1 MNWNHTMQIDEVCG
15 YRTLNLTMTS
25 RQKTISRTRTVIFQQ
40 NHEISLGKNLYM
52 NYTTDMVMI
61 HFKRFRRRDNPTPI
75 INNPFVK
82 HALKNELFGWI
93 VFLYNQNDI
102 IQILVHLICCFIS
115 VFVILFLFRD
125 SIWTFLLFSLIIY
138 ISSIYVHSS

>member
-1 MNWNHTMQIDEVCG
+1 MNWNHTIQIDEVCG

-61 HFKRFRRRDNPTPI
+61 HFKGSCRRDNPTPI

-82 HALKNELFGWI
+82 HALKNELFG
-93 VFLYNQNDI
+93 
-102 IQILVHLICCFIS
+102 
-115 VFVILFLFRD
+115 
-125 SIWTFLLFSLIIY
+125 
-138 ISSIYVHSS
+138 

>member
-25 RQKTISRTRTVIFQQ
+25 RQKTISRTRRVIFQQ

-82 HALKNELFGWI
+82 HALKNELFG
-93 VFLYNQNDI
+93 
-102 IQILVHLICCFIS
+102 
-115 VFVILFLFRD
+115 
-125 SIWTFLLFSLIIY
+125 
-138 ISSIYVHSS
+138 

>member
-1 MNWNHTMQIDEVCG
+1 MNWNHTIQIDEVCG

-61 HFKRFRRRDNPTPI
+61 HIKKQSIEDNPTPV

-82 HALKNELFGWI
+82 HALIKELSGCI
-93 VFLYNQNDI
+93 VFSIVPSLNRKKDI
-102 IQILVHLICCFIS
+102 MEITYIYILIQIYKV
-115 VFVILFLFRD
+115 V
-125 SIWTFLLFSLIIY
+125 
-138 ISSIYVHSS
+138 